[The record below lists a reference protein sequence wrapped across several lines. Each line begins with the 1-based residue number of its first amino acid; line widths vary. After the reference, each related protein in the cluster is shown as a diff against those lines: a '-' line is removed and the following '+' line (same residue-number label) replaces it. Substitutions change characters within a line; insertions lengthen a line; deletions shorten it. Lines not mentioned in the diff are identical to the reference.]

1 MCVLSPQKPEELL
14 AVSKMIE
21 EGKLKSIIDKTF
33 PLYKAAEAHK
43 YVEQGNKKGNVVI
56 TI

>member
-1 MCVLSPQKPEELL
+1 
-14 AVSKMIE
+14 MIE